1 VKSWQTGRIP
11 QHLNSLSAWVRVT
24 LMGSEEMV
32 VVQGQVID
40 IDDLGIASHQETHS
54 GGAEHV
60 FYPWSRVF
68 SVAPLPAQHAS

>member
-1 VKSWQTGRIP
+1 M
-11 QHLNSLSAWVRVT
+11 RVT

-40 IDDLGIASHQETHS
+40 VDDLGIASHQETHS
-54 GGAEHV
+54 GAEHV
-60 FYPWSRVF
+60 FYPWSTVF